1 MSSESE
7 IEKAINGDR
16 EAFINCIKKLDS
28 NLYKIA
34 KAMLKDDEE
43 VGDAI
48 QDTILQAF
56 KSLNKLKEPKY
67 FKTWII
73 RILINKCKD
82 IIGAKNKTVLL
93 DSSLKIMDKGIY
105 EEGYDNVDARD
116 MLSRLPENYRVT
128 LVLFYLEDMSV
139 KDIAVTLKVSEGTVK
154 SWLSRGRGRLK
165 SLLEESKGGLCYEG

>member
-1 MSSESE
+1 MNSESE

-48 QDTILQAF
+48 QETILQAF

-82 IIGAKNKTVLL
+82 IIRAKSKTVLV
-93 DSSLKIMDKGIY
+93 DSTLKIMDKGIY
-105 EEGYDNVDARD
+105 EEGYDNVDAQD
-116 MLSRLPENYRVT
+116 MLSRLPENYRIA

-139 KDIAVTLKVSEGTVK
+139 KDIANTLKASEGTVK
-154 SWLSRGRGRLK
+154 SWLSRGRSQLK
-165 SLLEESKGGLCYEG
+165 SLLEDSKGGLCYEG